1 LYFLFILNF
10 CFKLLLGELQS
21 EFDVFLKRSTVGEE
35 RLVEEEEFL
44 GEQKVPEGIG
54 INEVVWPLEGQP
66 PFKELKLD
74 EEAEI
79 DEETKRFF
87 LKIFL

>member
-1 LYFLFILNF
+1 MYFLFIFNF

-35 RLVEEEEFL
+35 RLVEEEELL

-54 INEVVWPLEGQP
+54 INEVAWPLEGQP

-87 LKIFL
+87 